1 MDHAG
6 PSAALPLRPLTVGEL
21 LDAAVG
27 VLRDNARTLLPAGL
41 LLAAAE
47 QLALAPVRAW
57 AQAPPPTYV
66 PQWEDLDRFWVL
78 LTVGAATEAVAIL
91 LLGGAAARAAS
102 AALLGTRLPARR
114 VLDPRATRLGPV
126 VLVALLVGALTLVTA
141 FTGLLWIPVYGL
153 TGLIIPVLV
162 VDRLRVGRAIGRGLS
177 IATRHGA
184 RGLWVRLL
192 GATGWLAMR
201 IALALSGVYTVDL
214 LGLTHPGWAAPLGF
228 VVWTLANTLAYPTL
242 ACLDAV
248 VYLETRMR
256 TEGLDIRLARA
267 RAHGTVTETA
277 LAQGTPA

>member
-6 PSAALPLRPLTVGEL
+6 PSAALPQRPLTVGEL

-27 VLRDNARTLLPAGL
+27 VLRDNARALLPAGL
-41 LLAAAE
+41 LLAATE
-47 QLALAPVRAW
+47 QVALAPVRAW
-57 AQAPPPTYV
+57 ANARPPTYV

-78 LTVGAATEAVAIL
+78 LVVGAATEAVVIM
-91 LLGGAAARAAS
+91 LLGGFAARAAS

-114 VLDPRATRLGPV
+114 VLTPRGARLGPI
-126 VLVALLVGALTLVTA
+126 VLVAAL
-141 FTGLLWIPVYGL
+141 TGLLTLFAGSTVALWPIVYGL

-162 VDRLRVGRAIGRGLS
+162 VDRLPAGRAALRGLS

-192 GATGWLAMR
+192 GAAGWLAMR
-201 IALALSGVYTVDL
+201 IALAVSGVYTMDL
-214 LGLTHPGWAAPLGF
+214 LGLTDPAWAAPLGF
-228 VVWTLANTLAYPTL
+228 VVWTLANTIAYPTL

-248 VYLETRMR
+248 VYLEARMR

-267 RAHGTVTETA
+267 RTHGPVTPAA
-277 LAQGTPA
+277 LAQGALP